1 MTVETKRPRRR
12 RADSK
17 DAAVSD
23 MLNGERAITPP
34 SDTRLIPAERV
45 LFNEVI
51 DELPKGEW
59 TDHMIRMAADLA
71 RDMADARTEVDAIRR
86 EGSVVTGASGGPIR
100 NPRCAQLASLKA
112 QIIATRRSLSL
123 HSRAKAGMDNRV
135 LARRRVIQQG
145 NETLPLDDDEGL
157 IARPPLN

>member
-1 MTVETKRPRRR
+1 MTDKIKRPRRR

-17 DAAVSD
+17 DSAVAD
-23 MLNGERAITPP
+23 ILNAERAITPP
-34 SDTRLIPAERV
+34 ADTHLTAAERV
-45 LFNEVI
+45 LFNEII

-59 TDHMIRMAADLA
+59 TEHMIRMAADLA
-71 RDMADARTEVDAIRR
+71 RSMADARAEADAIRR

-112 QIIATRRSLSL
+112 QINATRRSLSL

-135 LARRRVIQQG
+135 LARRRAIQQG
-145 NETLPLDDDEGL
+145 NETIPLDDDEGL